1 MQDLKDL
8 THDIHYENYRTELIK
23 SQNKDSLQYIGSPVL
38 KNKLNND
45 ETDKLLQQKDDE
57 LRKLQDLISKMKQ
70 NMPTANES
78 RLDQASLG
86 EDESS
91 RSEESPTI
99 THQVKQQGLRT
110 FGKNSFTIANANCA
124 IINRALGK
132 SNDFTLPAKNTI
144 NFNFKQKAN
153 FQNLNYQTSSTAI

>member
-23 SQNKDSLQYIGSPVL
+23 SQNKETLQYIGSPVL
-38 KNKLNND
+38 KNKLSND

-57 LRKLQDLISKMKQ
+57 LRKLQDLIFKMKQ
-70 NMPTANES
+70 NMTTPNES
-78 RLDQASLG
+78 RSDSASLG
-86 EDESS
+86 EVESL
-91 RSEESPTI
+91 RSEESPPI
-99 THQVKQQGLRT
+99 SHQVKQQGLRT
-110 FGKNSFTIANANCA
+110 FGKNSFTIANANCT

-132 SNDFTLPAKNTI
+132 SNDFCLPAKNTI
-144 NFNFKQKAN
+144 NFKQKAN